1 MGRAQ
6 AVVRKDD
13 CHYMNILV
21 LINCDILLRGNV
33 WAGVL
38 GKTTL
43 ILNNW
48 TLCIHQDDEK
58 VLTLKIESSFW
69 SQS

>member
-6 AVVRKDD
+6 AVVRKYD

-38 GKTTL
+38 GKTVGSFINLVGLSVAEPQL
-43 ILNNW
+43 I
-48 TLCIHQDDEK
+48 IRK
-58 VLTLKIESSFW
+58 
-69 SQS
+69 